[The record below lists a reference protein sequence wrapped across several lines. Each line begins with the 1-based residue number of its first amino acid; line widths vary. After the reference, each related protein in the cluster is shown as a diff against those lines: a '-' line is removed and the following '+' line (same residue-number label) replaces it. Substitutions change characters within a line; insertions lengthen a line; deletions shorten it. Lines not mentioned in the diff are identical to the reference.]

1 MMETEKMGPSGTGA
15 GVCVT
20 WVVLCM
26 ETGKA
31 QREQPWEGGFACEE
45 LTCGA
50 GGGTTGSD
58 AQATEWS
65 PGAGSEV
72 AVGRCGMEDTSRGSG
87 MGRSS

>member
-1 MMETEKMGPSGTGA
+1 MCDMGGAVHGDREGTKGA
-15 GVCVT
+15 ALGR
-20 WVVLCM
+20 W
-26 ETGKA
+26 
-31 QREQPWEGGFACEE
+31 WDEGGFVCEE
-45 LTCGA
+45 LTRGA

-58 AQATEWS
+58 ARATEWS